1 MLKRTRP
8 ASMASSCSSIPVIY
22 PESASDCSRSL
33 IHFLT
38 ILACWPWE
46 RGYLQSLLCRS
57 LQYPRSAQWMWGVLH
72 SLPKC
77 PLLPQWGHVFL
88 GHLPLVRQSSGMGEC
103 SVNKELEVEVEVDG
117 EGGASM
123 LGRCEESGAGTG
135 TYTWLSR
142 SLTMAKH
149 GGSGRIWG
157 QGWASSP
164 GSPIQ

>member
-1 MLKRTRP
+1 MSKRTRP
-8 ASMASSCSSIPVIY
+8 ALMASSCSSIPATY
-22 PESASDCSRSL
+22 PESASDCSCSL
-33 IHFLT
+33 IRFLT
-38 ILACWPWE
+38 ILACQPYEW
-46 RGYLQSLLCRS
+46 GYLQSLLYRN

-77 PLLPQWGHVFL
+77 PLLPQWGHMFL
-88 GHLPLVRQSSGMGEC
+88 GCLPLVQRSSGMGEC
-103 SVNKELEVEVEVDG
+103 SVNKELEVEVDG
-117 EGGASM
+117 EGGTSM
-123 LGRCEESGAGTG
+123 LGRCEGSGTGTG

-142 SLTMAKH
+142 SLTMMKR

>member
-46 RGYLQSLLCRS
+46 QGYLQLLLYRN
-57 LQYPRSAQWMWGVLH
+57 LQYPWSVQWMWGVLH

-88 GHLPLVRQSSGMGEC
+88 GRLPLVRWSSGVGEC
-103 SVNKELEVEVEVDG
+103 SVNKELEVEVDG
-117 EGGASM
+117 EGGASV
-123 LGRCEESGAGTG
+123 LERCEGSGAGTG

-142 SLTMAKH
+142 SLTMMKRS
-149 GGSGRIWG
+149 GSGRIWG